1 MNDFCEKETLK
12 EEVHQQTV
20 REIQMLGN
28 SSLRESVQL
37 QKNIARLSELENE
50 RYSRIER

>member
-1 MNDFCEKETLK
+1 MNDSEKESLK
-12 EEVHQQTV
+12 EQVHLQTM

-37 QKNIARLSELENE
+37 QKNIARLSKLENE
-50 RYSRIER
+50 RYSRVER